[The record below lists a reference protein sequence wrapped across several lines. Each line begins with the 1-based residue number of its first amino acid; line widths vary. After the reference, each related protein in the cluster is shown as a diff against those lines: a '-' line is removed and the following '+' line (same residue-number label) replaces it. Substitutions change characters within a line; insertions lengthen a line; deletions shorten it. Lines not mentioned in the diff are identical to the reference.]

1 MAGTET
7 LLYAFVPLS
16 FVSQR
21 KLPDEFT
28 WCVTLFKTFDSI
40 TSSQTN
46 WPGKRKSVKVRY
58 TFLSK
63 FIKVSKL
70 THFSLNILLT
80 LFLSCYDNFCIL
92 EHLPEV
98 EVKRKLETKDVC
110 TIHLMALSAIR
121 HISTGDN
128 RQEGFCPS
136 TS

>member
-1 MAGTET
+1 MAGAQT
-7 LLYAFVPLS
+7 LLCAFVPLS

-21 KLPDEFT
+21 KLADEFT

-46 WPGKRKSVKVRY
+46 WPGKRKCVKVRY

-70 THFSLNILLT
+70 THFALNILFT
-80 LFLSCYDNFCIL
+80 LLLSCYDNFCIL
-92 EHLPEV
+92 EHLPSV
-98 EVKRKLETKDVC
+98 EVKRQLETKDVC
-110 TIHLMALSAIR
+110 TTHLMVRSATR
-121 HISTGDN
+121 HTSTGEN